1 MALQTSGSGAV
12 PALSMSATDISVEL
26 GNSSTELLDF
36 LGAATSF
43 SGILDDGEV
52 SALEF
57 YNKTFVGGAGSYGT
71 RNSHVFRFINDSG
84 TEQGFQ
90 DGELVAAAENS
101 VTNLPSSYAIT
112 QQSDFV
118 DDFIDN
124 ALTNGDTVFA
134 NSTGATLT
142 NLRPGGDFASG
153 THFLLDTTA
162 NEIAQIDSNG
172 DISNVTSRTP
182 ASSSISLESK
192 VF

>member
-26 GNSSTELLDF
+26 GNSSTDLLDF
-36 LGAATSF
+36 QGAATSF
-43 SGILDDGEV
+43 SGILDDDAI

-57 YNKTFVGGAGSYGT
+57 YNKTFAGGSGTYGS
-71 RNSHVFRFINDSG
+71 RNSHVFRFINDGG

-101 VTNLPSSYAIT
+101 VTNLPSDFTIQGQA
-112 QQSDFV
+112 DFV
-118 DDFIDN
+118 DDFVDDD
-124 ALTNGDTVFA
+124 LTNGDTIFA

-153 THFLLDTTA
+153 THFMLDTTSDKVFQVDTNA
-162 NEIAQIDSNG
+162 DV
-172 DISNVTSRTP
+172 SNVTDRTP
-182 ASSSISLESK
+182 ATPSAS
-192 VF
+192 

>member
-26 GNSSTELLDF
+26 GNSSTDLLDF
-36 LGAATSF
+36 QGAATSF
-43 SGILDDGEV
+43 SGILDDDAI

-57 YNKTFVGGAGSYGT
+57 YNKTFAGGSGTYGT

-124 ALTNGDTVFA
+124 SLTNGDTVFA

-153 THFLLDTTA
+153 TH
-162 NEIAQIDSNG
+162 
-172 DISNVTSRTP
+172 
-182 ASSSISLESK
+182 
-192 VF
+192 